1 MFDLLSGNLGKALK
15 KVEKY
20 NLMTEENISE
30 ILKEVKFSLL
40 EADVNLKIV
49 NKFLSGVK
57 EKVLKNVVGTGM
69 TPSKEF
75 LNAINKELI
84 KVLSGGNQE
93 LKLNGNP
100 AVMMMVGLQGTGK
113 TTSLAK
119 IVNFLLKKKKYKKPL
134 LIAADVYR
142 PAAIEQ
148 LKKLGSDIGVEVFDM
163 GTKEDPVKIS
173 EKGLEY
179 ASKNDFDLVVIDTA
193 GRLQI
198 DDDLMSELVKIKK
211 RTKPSEVF
219 YVLDAMSGQEV
230 INVVEEFNKTVG
242 ITGTVISKLDS
253 NARGGSALSVASLLK
268 IPAKFIGTG
277 EKVEDLE
284 MFYPDRMAER
294 ILGMGD
300 IRTLVEK
307 VEEISD
313 EKKTERM
320 MRRMMS
326 GQFDLDDLLEN
337 LKQVS
342 KMGKMSSMLS
352 MMPGMPKMNASQ
364 GEDINNKLVVYETL
378 LSSMTLKERKNPKL
392 LNHPN
397 RKKRITSGSGRTI
410 QEYNALIRQFEKS
423 KKSMKMMASQL
434 KMGKMPNFNK
444 GGIKF

>member
-40 EADVNLKIV
+40 EADVN
-49 NKFLSGVK
+49 KFLNGVK

-163 GTKEDPVKIS
+163 GTNEDPVKIS

-198 DDDLMSELVKIKK
+198 DDDLMTELVKIKK
-211 RTKPSEVF
+211 STKPSEIF

-230 INVVEEFNKTVG
+230 INVVEEFNKAVG

-352 MMPGMPKMNASQ
+352 MMPGMPKMNSSQ
-364 GEDINNKLVVYETL
+364 GEDINNKLLVYETL

-397 RKKRITSGSGRTI
+397 RKKRIVSGSGRTI

-434 KMGKMPNFNK
+434 KMGKMPNFNNN
-444 GGIKF
+444 GGFKF